1 MLSEYLVIII
11 ISSLCYFEI
20 GYLILYYCQ
29 VLIFLVRFYIDN
41 IIVLFIVQQF
51 EDYVVIYCGEVMDQ
65 LLYRNIIRTGF
76 SVILLFSGIVF
87 FSVNGFLIEGDFRE
101 SQIIFDMS
109 EFFEFVV
116 YSNKFFDLL
125 NIVLNFCIVCIQY

>member
-1 MLSEYLVIII
+1 MLSQYLVIII

-125 NIVLNFCIVCIQY
+125 NIELNFCMVCIQY

>member
-1 MLSEYLVIII
+1 MLSQYLVIII

-109 EFFEFVV
+109 EFYEFVV

-125 NIVLNFCIVCIQY
+125 NIELNFCMVCIQY

>member
-1 MLSEYLVIII
+1 MLSQYLVIII

-116 YSNKFFDLL
+116 YINKFFDLL
-125 NIVLNFCIVCIQY
+125 NIELNFCMVCIQY

>member
-1 MLSEYLVIII
+1 MLSQYLVIII

-76 SVILLFSGIVF
+76 LVILLFSGIVF

>member
-1 MLSEYLVIII
+1 MLSQYLVIII

-65 LLYRNIIRTGF
+65 LLYRNIIRMGF

-125 NIVLNFCIVCIQY
+125 NIELNFCMVCIQY

>member
-1 MLSEYLVIII
+1 MLSQYLVIII

-65 LLYRNIIRTGF
+65 LLYRNIIRMGF
-76 SVILLFSGIVF
+76 LVILLFLGIVF
-87 FSVNGFLIEGDFRE
+87 FLVNGFLIEGDFRE

>member
-1 MLSEYLVIII
+1 MLSQYLVIII

-125 NIVLNFCIVCIQY
+125 YIVLNFCMVCIQY

>member
-1 MLSEYLVIII
+1 MLSQYLVIII

>member
-1 MLSEYLVIII
+1 MLSQYLVIII

-76 SVILLFSGIVF
+76 SVIMLFSGIVF

-125 NIVLNFCIVCIQY
+125 NIELNFCMVCIQY